1 MTPRYLTIAG
11 CCLTF
16 VLAAAPALALDQIR
30 TAKGTAING
39 TVEEANPREVAIK
52 LPNGDIDR
60 IPVNEIEYIKFNGEP
75 PQLNVARTAALGGR
89 FEDALRVLEKLAAE
103 KIDRVDVQTE
113 MQYLQAYSQAKL
125 ALSGGGDILAAGK
138 QLREFVQKNASNYH
152 FLEASELL
160 GDIFTAINK
169 PDLATQ
175 QYAAVERG
183 APWEDVKMRVR
194 IAKGYALLA
203 QNKPQDAQA
212 EFDGALALAG
222 KSDSPLIVRQQQ
234 AAQLGK
240 AACLAAADK
249 AAEGITMTEAV
260 IAAADPEQG
269 ELFARAYNTLGTCLR
284 AAGKKKEALLAFLHV
299 DVLYAAQA
307 QAHAEALKNLTEL
320 WPEVGQPQRAVEAQE
335 LLKSRYPN
343 SRWAKG

>member
-1 MTPRYLTIAG
+1 MKRRFPLICVA
-11 CCLTF
+11 CLALGLWT
-16 VLAAAPALALDQIR
+16 APALALDQIR

-39 TVEEANPREVAIK
+39 TIEEANPREIALK

-75 PQLNVARTAALGGR
+75 PQLNVGRTAALGGR
-89 FEDALRVLEKLAAE
+89 YEDALRVLEKLESE
-103 KIDRVDVQTE
+103 KIDRAEVQQDL
-113 MQYLQAYSQAKL
+113 QYLQAFCLAKL
-125 ALSGGGDILAAGK
+125 ALAGGGDILAAGK
-138 QLREFVQKNASNYH
+138 QMREFVQKNASSYR

-169 PDLATQ
+169 PDLAAQ

-183 APWEDVKMRVR
+183 APWEDVKMRAR
-194 IAKGYALLA
+194 IAKGHALLS
-203 QNKPQDAQA
+203 QGKPQDALA
-212 EFDGALALAG
+212 EFDGALSLAG
-222 KSDSPLIVRQQQ
+222 KQDSPLVARQQQ
-234 AAQLGK
+234 SAHLGK
-240 AACLAAADK
+240 AACLAASGKPAD
-249 AAEGITMTEAV
+249 GITLVESV
-260 IAAADPEQG
+260 ISAADPEQS

>member
-1 MTPRYLTIAG
+1 MKIRLASVAVA
-11 CCLTF
+11 CLALS
-16 VLAAAPALALDQIR
+16 LATAARALDQIR
-30 TAKGTAING
+30 TAKGTAVNG
-39 TVEEANPREVAIK
+39 TITEVNPREITLS
-52 LPNGDIDR
+52 LPNGDVER
-60 IPVNEIEYIKFNGEP
+60 LPVNEVEYIKFNGEP
-75 PQLNVARTAALGGR
+75 PQLNVGRTAALGGR
-89 FEDALRVLEKLAAE
+89 YEDALRVLEKLGSE
-103 KIDRVDVQTE
+103 KIDRAEVQQDL
-113 MQYLQAYSQAKL
+113 QYLQAYCLTKL
-125 ALSGGGDILAAGK
+125 ALSGGGDVLEAGK
-138 QLREFVQKNASNYH
+138 AMREFVQRNASSFH

-169 PDLATQ
+169 PDLAAQ

-183 APWEDVKMRVR
+183 APWDDVKMRAR
-194 IAKGYALLA
+194 IAKGYALLS
-203 QNKPQDAQA
+203 QDKPHDALT
-212 EFDGALALAG
+212 EFEGALSLAG
-222 KSDSPLIVRQQQ
+222 QQDSPLVARQQQ

-240 AACLAAADK
+240 AACLAASGKPADGI
-249 AAEGITMTEAV
+249 ALVEGV
-260 IAAADPEQG
+260 ISKSDPEQG

-320 WPEVGQPQRAVEAQE
+320 WPEVGQPQRAAAAQE